1 MIFSLTFLVSHDE
14 EQSGWFLKQHNF
26 LTGEIIMN
34 LKMWFNDTQF
44 FKLVI
49 LITVLALQCLY
60 LITTVSENVS

>member
-1 MIFSLTFLVSHDE
+1 MIFSLTSLVSHDE

-26 LTGEIIMN
+26 LTGETIMN

-49 LITVLALQCLY
+49 LITVLAVQCLY
-60 LITTVSENVS
+60 LIITVSENVS